1 MHPILHDD
9 MNNKLFTKP
18 VRELWLDYKSEVV
31 FSLVSVSMVVLST
44 WLGQFIPDEVY
55 DNILTPVF
63 NTCTVVASFG
73 GAWMLFKHSDGMRAR
88 LFFAWALVVWGIS
101 DLIYLI
107 GWAVAPHQVMDM
119 AAHELTTYELLLGNL
134 LGWVLL
140 LYPTEALRPGWM
152 NWKRAFVQFMPVL
165 IFAALDYVLPINLW
179 PVIALYPYIL
189 LVFLFGHMQAYI
201 KWCEDNFSRLDDI
214 DVRWIIRYSGMLFI
228 VGLNYVWMCSTH
240 YHTRGFTQQWFVVL
254 MFVYATEQI
263 LFRKDPWSN
272 LSVSESEHPADEIIP
287 LSGEETQTSD
297 EHDVVLDELAFQK
310 ERILFEQW
318 MEREKPY
325 TNPDFQLIDI
335 RHVLPT
341 NRTYLSHFLKST
353 YHCSFYNLVN
363 RYRVEEAM
371 RLMREHPDMKMT
383 EVAYACGF
391 SSPAVFSRTFTR
403 LEGISPRDRATET
416 AGKKG

>member
-1 MHPILHDD
+1 
-9 MNNKLFTKP
+9 MNKF
-18 VRELWLDYKSEVV
+18 REFWLDYRSEVFFALVLSAMMVCSYWAASFIPEEV
-31 FSLVSVSMVVLST
+31 FDRYINPVQYIATVTVCFFGAWVVYRHHGGNRLRKSWATTLVIWGVIDSLLLVGRYGCGIRAVGGTPDDPLYNSSLVIGNVLAWLLYVYPTQMLRPQWLTWNKVAVFVLPMVVL
-44 WLGQFIPDEVY
+44 GVVDYFIQT
-55 DNILTPVF
+55 NLILII
-63 NTCTVVASFG
+63 
-73 GAWMLFKHSDGMRAR
+73 M
-88 LFFAWALVVWGIS
+88 
-101 DLIYLI
+101 
-107 GWAVAPHQVMDM
+107 
-119 AAHELTTYELLLGNL
+119 
-134 LGWVLL
+134 
-140 LYPTEALRPGWM
+140 LYP
-152 NWKRAFVQFMPVL
+152 FC
-165 IFAALDYVLPINLW
+165 IFLMLCRHVRNYRR
-179 PVIALYPYIL
+179 
-189 LVFLFGHMQAYI
+189 
-201 KWCEDNFSRLDDI
+201 WCEDNFSSMDNI
-214 DVRWIIRYSGMLFI
+214 DVQWIVRYLTVLFLLGVSFYFI
-228 VGLNYVWMCSTH
+228 VFWYVPNRM
-240 YHTRGFTQQWFVVL
+240 FTQQWLLFL
-254 MFVYATEQI
+254 ILAYSTEQI

-287 LSGEETQTSD
+287 LSGEETQISD
-297 EHDVVLDELAFQK
+297 EHDVVLDEQAFQK